1 MARTVYRSCSLCEAV
16 CGLKFELD
24 GDRILSVRPDD
35 DDVFSKGYVCPKGVT
50 MADVHE
56 DPDRVRHPLR
66 RTASGDFERISWN
79 DAFELAA
86 SRLQAIKSRHGA
98 DSVALYWGNPTGH
111 NYGTALLIPALT
123 AALGTRN
130 RYSAGSQDANP
141 RIAVSYH
148 LFGSAFSIPVPDI
161 DRTSYFLCIGANPI
175 VSNGSVMTAPDM
187 RGRMRAVRNH
197 GGKVVVVDPRRTE
210 TAKVADEHVPIRPG
224 TDAAFLFAMVQT
236 LVEEKLVD
244 RAFLA
249 QATTGWDEIEH
260 RLAAF
265 SPRAVEAYT
274 GVPAATIA
282 RLARE
287 FAHSSAPVAY
297 SRVGVCIGPFAT
309 LATYATDLLNIAA
322 GRLGRTG
329 GWMFPMPP
337 IDLVELG
344 RKTGLEGLGRWKSRV
359 RGLPETMGDLPS
371 ATLVDE
377 MATPGDGQIRALVTV
392 AGNPVLSA
400 PNGRRIAAAL
410 EKLDFMVSVDI
421 YVNETTRHADL
432 ILPPAW
438 GLADDHVDVVFAAVA
453 VRNFARWSPPVVE
466 KQADELHDWE
476 ILLGLCE
483 RLGGGPTGTRVLD
496 RIIALAGRFGYR
508 WKPSQI
514 VDLLLRLGPY
524 GDRFLPWSSGL
535 SLAKLKNA
543 PHGIDLGPLRP
554 GHEQRLYHSDG
565 KIHLAVAVIV
575 DDLARLER
583 EMVKPIDRDQL
594 LLIGRRELRSNNS
607 WMHNLPALVSGR
619 ERCTLYVH
627 PEDAKLRGLA
637 DGNTAM
643 LASTVHRDEVR
654 IQVTDEM
661 MPGVVSLPHGWGHA
675 SSAQWQRVAGS
686 RPGVSANDFTDDGVF
701 EPVLGQSI
709 LNGVPVTL
717 EAVAAR
723 TTAKQG
729 TAAAQPA

>member
-1 MARTVYRSCSLCEAV
+1 MARTVYRSCSLCEAC

-24 GDRILSVRPDD
+24 GDRIVCVRPDD

-50 MADVHE
+50 MADIHE
-56 DPDRVRHPLR
+56 DPDRVRHPLK
-66 RTASGDFERISWN
+66 RTASGSFERISWN
-79 DAFELAA
+79 EAFELAG
-86 SRLQAIKSRHGA
+86 SRLRDLRARHGA

-111 NYGTALLIPALT
+111 NHGAALLIPALT
-123 AALGTRN
+123 AALGTHN

-148 LFGSAFSIPVPDI
+148 LFGSAFSIPVPDV

-187 RGRMRAVRNH
+187 RGRMRAIRNR

-224 TDAAFLFAMVQT
+224 SDGAFLLAMVYT

-249 QATTGWDEIEH
+249 HATTGWEEIEP
-260 RLAAF
+260 RLKAF
-265 SPRAVEAYT
+265 SPRAVEDFT
-274 GVPAATIA
+274 GVPAATIV

-287 FAHSSAPVAY
+287 FARSAAPVAY
-297 SRVGVCIGPFAT
+297 SRVGVCIAPFAT
-309 LATYATDLLNIAA
+309 LATYATDLLNIAT
-322 GRLGRTG
+322 GRLGREG
-329 GWMFPMPP
+329 GWMFPTPP

-377 MATPGDGQIRALVTV
+377 MDSPGDGQIRALVTV

-400 PNGRRIAAAL
+400 PNGRRLAAAL
-410 EKLDFMVSVDI
+410 DKLDFMVSVDI

-438 GLADDHVDVVFAAVA
+438 GLADDHIDVVFAAVA
-453 VRNFARWSPPVVE
+453 VRNFARWSPPVLE
-466 KQADELHDWE
+466 KQEGELHDWE
-476 ILLGLCE
+476 ILLELCE
-483 RLGGGPTGTRVLD
+483 RLGGGPTGTPVLD
-496 RIIALAGRFGYR
+496 RLIALAGRLGYR
-508 WKPSQI
+508 WKPAQI
-514 VDLLLRLGPY
+514 VDLLLRVGPY

-535 SLAKLKNA
+535 SLAKLKKA
-543 PHGIDLGPLRP
+543 PHGIDLGPLKAGYER
-554 GHEQRLYHSDG
+554 RLYHSDR
-565 KIHLAVAVIV
+565 KVHLAVRAIT
-575 DDLARLER
+575 DDLVRLER
-583 EMVKPIDRDQL
+583 EMAKPLDPDQL

-607 WMHNLPALVSGR
+607 WMHNVSGLVSGR
-619 ERCTLYVH
+619 ERCVLFVN
-627 PEDAKLRGLA
+627 PEDAKRRGLT
-637 DGNTAM
+637 DGKTAM
-643 LASTVHRDEVR
+643 LASAVHRDEVR
-654 IQVTDEM
+654 IEVTDEM
-661 MPGVVSLPHGWGHA
+661 MPGVVSLPHGWGHK
-675 SSAQWQRVAGS
+675 SSAEWQRVAGA
-686 RPGVSANDFTDDGVF
+686 RPGVSANDWTDDGVF
-701 EPVLGQSI
+701 EPVVGQSI

-717 EAVAAR
+717 EPVGARTSAKSATADAVA
-723 TTAKQG
+723 
-729 TAAAQPA
+729 